1 MIFARPVPFKDAV
14 GLLQKKELM
23 PTTAGSAE
31 LKKLSADI
39 TRRAAFSAKVT
50 NTVFL
55 QRAYDLIG
63 RIVDPTAAGS
73 APGTYMD
80 KATFRLELKN
90 FLQSIG
96 YAADEGKAG
105 TIQDLASDGRLN
117 LIADMN
123 TQLSQGYGQF
133 VQAQDAQVL
142 DAFPA
147 QELYR
152 AGNFF
157 SKLQRDWP
165 SKWRVAGGSF
175 YGGGRMI
182 ALKSDPIWM
191 RSLDAGGF
199 NRFGNPYPPFDYNS
213 GMWVKPVS
221 RDEAEGFGL
230 IGRGEKIEPTKLAF
244 APGLQN
250 AVGGLAKTLQEALL
264 ESLGD
269 HASIED
275 GVLSVTNR
283 IVAQNSYPQHP
294 GRPGQV
300 GGSLPKDA
308 VVISS
313 SNIGWKTGGRSMG
326 KHAVSYAK
334 RKLRDKRVFHPEIK
348 EPIQIGV
355 MGVRH
360 TMQLHPSEEKL
371 VSVPALPKL
380 IRKATLIG
388 VESDYRGRPGVS
400 AYRLES
406 QAIIDGKP
414 ATVEIVLRKTHSG
427 VRFHWH
433 RVKK

>member
-50 NTVFL
+50 NTGFL
-55 QRAYDLIG
+55 QRAYDLVE
-63 RIVDPTAAGS
+63 RLVNPTAAG
-73 APGTYMD
+73 AARGTYMD

-96 YAADEGKAG
+96 YSADEGKTG

-123 TQLSQGYGQF
+123 TQLAQGYGQF
-133 VQAQDAQVL
+133 LQAQDTQVL

-157 SKLQRDWP
+157 SKHQRDWP
-165 SKWRVAGGSF
+165 AKWRAAGGSF

-182 ALKSDPIWM
+182 ALKDDEIWSL
-191 RSLDAGGF
+191 SLDEGGF

-213 GMWVKPVS
+213 GMRVKPVS

-230 IGRGEKIEPTKLAF
+230 IARAEKVEPTKLAF

-264 ESLGD
+264 
-269 HASIED
+269 ASMGSGASMAD
-275 GVLSVTNR
+275 GVLTFTE
-283 IVAQNSYPQHP
+283 
-294 GRPGQV
+294 
-300 GGSLPKDA
+300 GS
-308 VVISS
+308 
-313 SNIGWKTGGRSMG
+313 
-326 KHAVSYAK
+326 
-334 RKLRDKRVFHPEIK
+334 
-348 EPIQIGV
+348 
-355 MGVRH
+355 
-360 TMQLHPSEEKL
+360 
-371 VSVPALPKL
+371 
-380 IRKATLIG
+380 
-388 VESDYRGRPGVS
+388 
-400 AYRLES
+400 
-406 QAIIDGKP
+406 
-414 ATVEIVLRKTHSG
+414 
-427 VRFHWH
+427 
-433 RVKK
+433 